1 MELDPA
7 ICDRAR
13 LARDARFD
21 GRFYIAVRTTGIY
34 CRPVCPA
41 VSPRRV
47 NILYYPT
54 AAAAAE
60 AGYRPCLRCRP
71 EAAPG
76 TPAWEGTS
84 ATVRRA
90 LRLIGEGALDT
101 GSVEAL
107 AAKVGVG
114 PRHLHRLFVE
124 HLGASPVGVA
134 QTRRLHF
141 AKRLLDETQLPMGQ
155 VAAASGY
162 GSVRRF
168 NASFLQT
175 YGRAPSQLRRSRQ
188 RASAEPDTYCLRLA
202 YRPPYD
208 WEGLL
213 AFLARRALPG
223 VETVDAG
230 VYRRTIRVGGRG
242 GWFQV
247 RHLPE
252 AGSLELTVRHP
263 DATVLYEVTARVRQ
277 QFDLGLDP
285 AVVRDALGADP
296 LLAPALARR
305 PGLRIPGAFDLFELL
320 VRAVLGQQVSVAAAR
335 THAGRLA
342 SAYGEPCPGPGGL
355 THLFPT
361 PEALAQVSPASL
373 PLPRARGEA
382 LVQLAQ
388 AVARGAL
395 ALDAPAEEL
404 QVRLERLPG
413 IGPWTAAYALLRG
426 LGEPDAFPEGD
437 LVLRRVAGGASPL
450 TARALRERA
459 ERWRPWRGYA
469 ALLLW
474 SLA

>member
-41 VSPRRV
+41 VSPRRA
-47 NILYYPT
+47 NILFYPT

-101 GSVEAL
+101 GSVDAL

-175 YGRAPSQLRRSRQ
+175 YGRAPSQLRRSGRC
-188 RASAEPDTYCLRLA
+188 ASAEPDTYCLRLA

-208 WEGLL
+208 WEGLT

-223 VETVDAG
+223 VETVDGG
-230 VYRRTIRVGGRG
+230 VYRRTVRVGGRA
-242 GWFQV
+242 GWFQI

-252 AGSLELTVRHP
+252 VGSLELTVRHP

-285 AVVRDALGADP
+285 DVVRDALGADP

-335 THAGRLA
+335 TQAARLA
-342 SAYGEPCPGPGGL
+342 SAHGEPCPGPGGL

-361 PEALAQVSPASL
+361 PEALA
-373 PLPRARGEA
+373 
-382 LVQLAQ
+382 
-388 AVARGAL
+388 RGAL
-395 ALDAPAEEL
+395 ALDAPADEL
-404 QVRLERLPG
+404 QARLERLPG

-459 ERWRPWRGYA
+459 EHWRPWRGYA